1 LAGYTRQALANIQ
14 NNSTADA
21 DDINDEFNQV
31 QAAFN
36 NATGHTH
43 DGTSGEGVPITK
55 VGPVQDVVVTAS
67 VMRPK
72 TDATLDLGT
81 SLLQFKDGYFSGTVD
96 AGAFVAPSVT
106 ITGGTITGITDLA
119 VADGGTGSS
128 TAAGALVNLGLTATA
143 AELNIL
149 DGATLTVTELNY
161 VDGVTSAL
169 QTQLDAKQATIT
181 GGATSIASSN
191 LTASRVLVS
200 DASGKVDVSA
210 LISPT
215 ELNYLNNVSSNIQD
229 QIDTKQATIT
239 GAASSVVTAN
249 LDASIV
255 VVSSAG
261 GKIGNSSTTT
271 TELGYLNSVT
281 SDIQTQI
288 NGKQTIVTGA
298 DQVGS
303 IGLFMVKSGARGSVI
318 AHGDAI
324 AGSSLEWANTS
335 GSTSSTATPTG
346 SWMCMGRIPASGTDA
361 NSVSLF
367 MRTA

>member
-1 LAGYTRQALANIQ
+1 LSGYTRQSLANIQ

-21 DDINDEFNQV
+21 DDINDELNQV

-36 NATGHTH
+36 NSTGHTH
-43 DGTSGEGVPITK
+43 DGTSAEGSPITK
-55 VGPVQDVVVTAS
+55 VGPVQDLIISAS
-67 VMRPK
+67 QVLPK
-72 TDATLDLGT
+72 TTNTLDLGSATFEFKSAWFDGIVT
-81 SLLQFKDGYFSGTVD
+81 SDSFVGPLT
-96 AGAFVAPSVT
+96 GAVTGDLTGNVTGNLTGAVTGNVTGNLTGNVTGNVIGDVTGNINGAVTSSSVT
-106 ITGGTITGITDLA
+106 ITGGSITGITDLAIADGGTGASTAAGARTALGLGSIATQASSSVSISGGSITGITDLA

-128 TAAGALVNLGLTATA
+128 TAAGALTNLGLTATA

-161 VDGVTSAL
+161 VDGVTSA
-169 QTQLDAKQATIT
+169 
-181 GGATSIASSN
+181 
-191 LTASRVLVS
+191 
-200 DASGKVDVSA
+200 
-210 LISPT
+210 
-215 ELNYLNNVSSNIQD
+215 
-229 QIDTKQATIT
+229 
-239 GAASSVVTAN
+239 
-249 LDASIV
+249 
-255 VVSSAG
+255 
-261 GKIGNSSTTT
+261 
-271 TELGYLNSVT
+271 
-281 SDIQTQI
+281 IQTQI

-335 GSTSSTATPTG
+335 GSTSSTSTPTG